1 MNIETA
7 IKPKV
12 WVLETARMG
21 DNLQAWALAHALGWE
36 TESRQLRFNL
46 LFAVPNV
53 ALGKS
58 LISLDEQSSDKTLST
73 LARLGYWRWSQ
84 NCAHRAL
91 DQIPVERQNQTCST
105 RPAAQFKQ
113 ALRSCSQFTTIQ
125 SGQRQERTPH
135 HFANSLDT
143 ATTLAR

>member
-58 LISLDEQSSDKTLST
+58 LISLDGS
-73 LARLGYWRWSQ
+73 
-84 NCAHRAL
+84 
-91 DQIPVERQNQTCST
+91 
-105 RPAAQFKQ
+105 
-113 ALRSCSQFTTIQ
+113 
-125 SGQRQERTPH
+125 
-135 HFANSLDT
+135 
-143 ATTLAR
+143 